1 MICCIWDFIL
11 KNASG
16 ISAVAAVAA
25 VFITLWSLH
34 VNRRVEKEK
43 MRPII
48 SVEIVDIQNVYNLVV
63 RNIGLTQAFD
73 IHVTT
78 HPLIRIQLTKDLC
91 EDIPFVKHPI
101 PSLLPGAEL
110 KCGFIVGYD
119 ALKQISNEMRFHID
133 LKYQDRYGR
142 HFDEKQIVDVRLTAD
157 SVIVKEGR
165 CNDEDRG

>member
-1 MICCIWDFIL
+1 MVCSVWDFVM
-11 KNASG
+11 KNAAG
-16 ISAVAAVAA
+16 ISAVAAVTA
-25 VFITLWSLH
+25 VLITLWSMH

-73 IHVTT
+73 IHVAT
-78 HPLIRIQLTKDLC
+78 HPLISIQLTKDLC
-91 EDIPFVKHPI
+91 GDIPFVKYPV

-110 KCGFIVGYD
+110 KCGFIVGYE
-119 ALKQISNEMRFHID
+119 ALKKVSNEMRFHID

-142 HFDEKQIVDVRLTAD
+142 SFDEKQIIDVRLTAD
-157 SVIVKEGR
+157 SVIVKEGT
-165 CNDEDRG
+165 RGDGSKG